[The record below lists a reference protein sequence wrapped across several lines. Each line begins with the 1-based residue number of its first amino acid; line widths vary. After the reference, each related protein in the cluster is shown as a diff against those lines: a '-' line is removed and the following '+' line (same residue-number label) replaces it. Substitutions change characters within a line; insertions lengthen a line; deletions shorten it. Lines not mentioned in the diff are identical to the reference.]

1 MRAQGFDKNCGP
13 TSKAWPTRRS
23 TLASPRIERIEGL
36 EDWHTDRQKRNPLK
50 IEMGGKMCFECCH
63 SSTAQLSFG
72 SPCDRTHLTPTRSP
86 ALLQSRTMLSP
97 RRALLAL
104 LLAAIVCGSHL
115 VAAGTSNNCVNLR
128 GLTRKREEV
137 STKEE
142 SEPTTKRPKHGNK
155 KKQLKGRDNTIRAH
169 DYSKLSTTERR
180 KRYKKLCNTRRA
192 IVERHG
198 GLAPLSH
205 KLYSHTQP
213 VTSLPC

>member
-1 MRAQGFDKNCGP
+1 MIDGASSFALWVALRAP
-13 TSKAWPTRRS
+13 ARPLATTSVA
-23 TLASPRIERIEGL
+23 
-36 EDWHTDRQKRNPLK
+36 PL
-50 IEMGGKMCFECCH
+50 
-63 SSTAQLSFG
+63 
-72 SPCDRTHLTPTRSP
+72 
-86 ALLQSRTMLSP
+86 RTMLSP
-97 RRALLAL
+97 QRVLLAL

-115 VAAGTSNNCVNLR
+115 VAAGTSNNYVNLR

-155 KKQLKGRDNTIRAH
+155 KKQSKGRDNTIRAH
-169 DYSKLSTTERR
+169 DYSKLSTTERQ
-180 KRYKKLCNTRRA
+180 KRYKNLCNTRRA